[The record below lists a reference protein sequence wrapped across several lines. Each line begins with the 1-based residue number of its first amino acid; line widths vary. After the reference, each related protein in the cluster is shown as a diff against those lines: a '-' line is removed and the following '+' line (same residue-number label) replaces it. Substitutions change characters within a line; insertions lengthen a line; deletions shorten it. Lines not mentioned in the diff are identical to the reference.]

1 MNAHPST
8 PALTLLLSK
17 YPKTSGSLFL
27 VYNDVVHGEIKF
39 LIPDLLFLRP
49 EIALAQSWKDVESV
63 DLGEQCPRGA
73 IKGRRPNTDSNE
85 PVYVVPCALA
95 ETVSYAWLQ
104 SAFKSLSEPSEIYLG
119 ITADDSSIV
128 YYKISS
134 GIVKPPV

>member
-1 MNAHPST
+1 MNTHPST
-8 PALTLLLSK
+8 PALTSLLSK

-27 VYNDVVHGEIKF
+27 VYNDVVYGEI
-39 LIPDLLFLRP
+39 LLLADPLFLRP
-49 EIALAQSWKDVESV
+49 DTIAAQSWKDVESV

-73 IKGRRPNTDSNE
+73 IKGRRSNADSDE
-85 PVYVVPCALA
+85 PVYVVPCSLA

-104 SAFKSLSEPSEIYLG
+104 SAFKSLSDPSEIYLG
-119 ITADDSSIV
+119 ITAEDSSIV

>member
-1 MNAHPST
+1 MNAHPSVKQRNY
-8 PALTLLLSK
+8 SS
-17 YPKTSGSLFL
+17 TSTAKSCLP
-27 VYNDVVHGEIKF
+27 DVGADSSAIQVSQ
-39 LIPDLLFLRP
+39 DLWQSV
-49 EIALAQSWKDVESV
+49 LAQSWKDIESV

-85 PVYVVPCALA
+85 PVYIVPCALA

-104 SAFKSLSEPSEIYLG
+104 SAIKSLSDSSEIYLG